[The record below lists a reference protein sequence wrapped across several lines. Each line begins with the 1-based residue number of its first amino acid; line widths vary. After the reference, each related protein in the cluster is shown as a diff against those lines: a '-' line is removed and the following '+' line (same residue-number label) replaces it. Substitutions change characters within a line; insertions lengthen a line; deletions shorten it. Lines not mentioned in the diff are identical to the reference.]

1 MRKTRDLAFLARKV
15 HQPHGKGETMN
26 KEPSV
31 KMALCG
37 EYQRLLEE
45 CQCNLE
51 TWNERRTEI
60 ANSRVIKR
68 EEGDELLRL
77 QANFARAY
85 ALLQHHSRECEL
97 CELVSQLEGAAMDGW
112 ESLSDNPQ
120 YV

>member
-1 MRKTRDLAFLARKV
+1 
-15 HQPHGKGETMN
+15 MN
-26 KEPSV
+26 KEPSI
-31 KMALCG
+31 KTALCG

-51 TWNERRTEI
+51 IWNQRRAEI
-60 ANSRVIKR
+60 SDSRVIKR

-97 CELVSQLEGAAMDGW
+97 CELVSQLEEGAARNGW
-112 ESLSDNPQ
+112 ESLSDNTQ
-120 YV
+120 YA

>member
-1 MRKTRDLAFLARKV
+1 
-15 HQPHGKGETMN
+15 MN
-26 KEPSV
+26 KEPSI

-45 CQCNLE
+45 CQCSLE
-51 TWNERRTEI
+51 IWNQRRAEI
-60 ANSRVIKR
+60 SNSRVIKR

-85 ALLQHHSRECEL
+85 ALLRHHSRECEL
-97 CELVSQLEGAAMDGW
+97 CELVSQLEGGAAMDGW
-112 ESLSDNPQ
+112 ESLSDSTQ